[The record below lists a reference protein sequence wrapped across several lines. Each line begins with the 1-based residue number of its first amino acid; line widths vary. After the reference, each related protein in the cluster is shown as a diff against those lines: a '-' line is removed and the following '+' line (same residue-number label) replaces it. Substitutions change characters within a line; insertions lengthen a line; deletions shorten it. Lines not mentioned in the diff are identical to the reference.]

1 MQSNLVS
8 LVMGSDSD
16 YEIALK
22 AIQVFQKYAVPFEVR
37 IISAHRDTET
47 CLEYARNAQQNGI
60 KVILALAG
68 MSAHLAG
75 VIASNTS
82 LPVIGVPLNR
92 SSLSGLDAVF
102 SIMQMPSGM
111 PVAMV
116 GIDNAV
122 NGALLAIRI
131 LALQDNSLQLKLSQF
146 HEEMKHQQFQKNQ
159 LIQKKVKNES

>member
-68 MSAHLAG
+68 LSAHLAG